1 MDNSRGTVDNS
12 IVSRGLRHALPNQ
25 GGMPLLRDPHHLH
38 RHYAL
43 PGHLRVVERGP
54 DAVQIGID
62 PPARVV
68 LRGAPAHAAQVL
80 RNLTGHRPLADVLAT
95 VADGPSDV
103 AVWVDLMVELSE
115 LGLIVELPPDMAS
128 PASEQGVPPQRS
140 SPRYPESLE
149 SASLTTRL
157 GAPMARRVVRS
168 RADSRITLLGPSAVH
183 GPLRTTLLQAG
194 VGSVVLGPATGAV
207 ERRRGRP
214 AAADLVVLG
223 AIDVLDL
230 GLAAAL
236 TRDRVPHLGVVA
248 GIGRV
253 VVGPLVLPGRTSCL
267 ACAHRYRV
275 DADPE
280 WPTVLQSLLDR
291 RSPTPAAVTVAM
303 AAALAAAQILDH
315 VDNLRCPG
323 TVDGTLE
330 WNVGEATPRRR
341 TWAPHPTCGC
351 RDLLDPPANAMRFA
365 GAGGATV
372 TMER

>member
-1 MDNSRGTVDNS
+1 
-12 IVSRGLRHALPNQ
+12 
-25 GGMPLLRDPHHLH
+25 MPLLRDPHHLH

-95 VADGPSDV
+95 FADDPSDV
-103 AVWVDLMVELSE
+103 AVWVDLVAELSA
-115 LGLIVELPPDMAS
+115 LGLVVEVPPGTAA
-128 PASEQGVPPQRS
+128 PASDQQGSPQRS
-140 SPRYPESLE
+140 APRDPESVE

-157 GAPMARRVVRS
+157 GAPTARRVVRS
-168 RADSRITLLGPSAVH
+168 RADSRITLLGPPTVH
-183 GPLRTTLLQAG
+183 GPLRTILLQAG
-194 VGSVVLGPATGAV
+194 LGSVVLDATAGAAH
-207 ERRRGRP
+207 RRRGRP
-214 AAADLVVLG
+214 PAADLVVLG

-230 GLAAAL
+230 GLAATL

-267 ACAHRYRV
+267 ACAHRHRV

-280 WPTVLQSLLDR
+280 WPTVLRSLLDR

-303 AAALAAAQILDH
+303 ATALAAAQILDH
-315 VDNLRCPG
+315 VDHLRCPG

-341 TWAPHPTCGC
+341 TWVPHPTCGC
-351 RDLLDPPANAMRFA
+351 RDLLDPPANATRFA
-365 GAGGATV
+365 GADGATV